1 MYVCFGLGTGG
12 GGGGIGITP
21 LYGLSEVC
29 AAPKSMAFELFVSE
43 KGAVF
48 DHTGLK

>member
-1 MYVCFGLGTGG
+1 MGSGAGEV
-12 GGGGIGITP
+12 GITP

-43 KGAVF
+43 KGAVL
-48 DHTGLK
+48 DHIGLK